1 MNGNVLSD
9 IGFKFVELSYF
20 LDMYRNLKQTHAIL
34 AFLFK
39 TALEKHYV
47 MIFKVREFY
56 MSNKLHKNIYVGLSS
71 LILGHGSQEVNL

>member
-9 IGFKFVELSYF
+9 IGFNYKFVELSYF

-34 AFLFK
+34 ALLSK
-39 TALEKHYV
+39 PALEKHYV

-56 MSNKLHKNIYVGLSS
+56 MSNKLHKKIYM
-71 LILGHGSQEVNL
+71 